1 MLDKKKAKS
10 VAKKEVERRV
20 VTIQE
25 AKDNFKKWIK
35 ETSSIGGFSKE
46 VIEFWDEVYKQVD
59 EL

>member
-1 MLDKKKAKS
+1 MIDKNRAKA

-35 ETSSIGGFSKE
+35 ETSSGGVFSKE
-46 VIEFWDEVYKQVD
+46 ILEFWDEVYKQVD

>member
-1 MLDKKKAKS
+1 MLDKNKAKA
-10 VAKKEVERRV
+10 VAKKEVEGRV

-35 ETSSIGGFSKE
+35 ETSSVGGFSEE
-46 VIEFWDEVYKQVD
+46 VLDFWNEVSKQVD